1 VLRSYASRT
10 RAIISEVVTRMGER
24 EGREVVIIGGGPA
37 GLTAAHELCKAGLRP
52 VVLERG
58 DSVGGLA
65 RTAVHKGFRFD
76 IGGHRFYTKSEAAAS
91 IWREVLPPRD
101 FLRRQRLS
109 RIHYKGRFFHY
120 PLRASS
126 MLFGLGPVEGLLI
139 LLSYLRARLRPSK
152 QERTFEQWVTNR
164 FGRRL
169 YRAFFKTYTEKVWGI
184 PCGEINADWAAQRI
198 RGLSLAVA
206 LRDIFRRRGDGGA
219 VARTLVNE
227 FDYPRLGPGMMWEAM
242 ADAVTA
248 RGGSVRLGARVVR
261 VNLRGRRAESVEVE
275 AGGRTETLG
284 GTDFISSMPVRELV
298 RRLSPAPPA
307 HVLAAAGRLRYRDF
321 LTVVLVVDRRD
332 LFPDNWIYI
341 HDPGV
346 RLGRVQNF
354 KNWSADMVPDASK
367 TCLGLEYFCFEGDG
381 LWSMRDEE
389 LVALGKRELERLG
402 LARAEE
408 VEDGT
413 VLRAPKAYPVYDST
427 YRESLE
433 TLRDFFASVENLQ
446 LVGRNGMHRYNNQDH
461 SMMTAVLAVRNILGE
476 SHDLWQVNTDA
487 AYNEGR
493 EPDAGGLALG
503 ALAATQPAVPERV
516 QGHMRAPAVE
526 YEA

>member
-1 VLRSYASRT
+1 
-10 RAIISEVVTRMGER
+10 MGETK
-24 EGREVVIIGGGPA
+24 GRAVVIIGGGPA

-58 DSVGGLA
+58 ETVGGLA
-65 RTAVHKGFRFD
+65 RTVTHKGFRFD
-76 IGGHRFYTKSEAAAS
+76 IGGHRFYTKSETAAE
-91 IWREVLPPRD
+91 IWREVLPARD
-101 FLRRQRLS
+101 FLLRKRLS
-109 RIHYKGRFFHY
+109 RIHYKGRFFQY

-126 MLFGLGPVEGLLI
+126 MLFHLGPFEGCLI
-139 LLSYLRARLRPSK
+139 FLSYLRARLRPSK
-152 QERTFEQWVTNR
+152 QERTFEEWVTNR

-206 LRDIFRRRGDGGA
+206 VRDIFRRARTDESGA
-219 VARTLVNE
+219 VVKTLINE
-227 FDYPRLGPGMMWEAM
+227 FHYPRLGPGMMWEAM
-242 ADAVTA
+242 ADRVKE
-248 RGGSVRLGARVVR
+248 RGGTVRLGARVER
-261 VNLRGRRAESVEVE
+261 INMRGRLVESVEVE
-275 AGGRTETLG
+275 TEEGRTELLR
-284 GTDFISSMPVRELV
+284 GTDFVSSMPMRELV
-298 RRLSPAPPA
+298 RKLRPAPPA
-307 HVLAAAGRLRYRDF
+307 HVTAAAERLRYRDF
-321 LTVVLVVDRRD
+321 LTVVLVVNRRD

-354 KNWSADMVPDASK
+354 KNWSADMVPDSSK

-381 LWSMRDEE
+381 LWAMRDEE
-389 LVALGKRELERLG
+389 LIELGKRELEQVG

-413 VLRAPKAYPVYDST
+413 VLRVPKAYPVYDST

-433 TLRDFFASVENLQ
+433 TLRDFFASVSNLQ

-461 SMMTAVLAVRNILGE
+461 SMMTAVLAARNILGE
-476 SHDLWQVNTDA
+476 SHDLWQVNTDD
-487 AYNEGR
+487 AYNEER
-493 EPDAGGLALG
+493 ADDSNAHALKG
-503 ALAATQPAVPERV
+503 LAATQPAVPERI
-516 QGHMRAPAVE
+516 QGSMRPPAVE
-526 YEA
+526 YET

>member
-1 VLRSYASRT
+1 LTRT
-10 RAIISEVVTRMGER
+10 VETDVRA
-24 EGREVVIIGGGPA
+24 VVIIGGGPA

-58 DSVGGLA
+58 HSVGGLA
-65 RTAVHKGFRFD
+65 RTEVYKGFRFD
-76 IGGHRFYTKSEAAAS
+76 IGGHRFYTKSETAAE
-91 IWREVLPPRD
+91 IWREVLPPDD
-101 FLRRQRLS
+101 FPRRKRLS

-126 MLFGLGPVEGLLI
+126 MLFRLGPVEGLLI
-139 LLSYLRARLRPSK
+139 FLSYLRARLFPLK
-152 QERTFEQWVTNR
+152 GERTFEEWVTNR

-206 LRDIFRRRGDGGA
+206 VRDIFRRKRAGDDGA
-219 VARTLVNE
+219 VVKTLIDE
-227 FDYPRLGPGMMWEAM
+227 FNYPRLGPGMMWEAM
-242 ADAVTA
+242 ADSVCE
-248 RGGSVRLGARVVR
+248 RGGTVRLGARVER
-261 VNLRGRRAESVEVE
+261 INLRGRRVESVEVE
-275 AGGRTETLG
+275 AEGRRETLK
-284 GTDFISSMPVRELV
+284 GTDFISSMPMRELV
-298 RRLSPAPPA
+298 RKLSPAAPA
-307 HVLAAAGRLRYRDF
+307 RVCEAAERLRYRDF
-321 LTVVLVVDRRD
+321 LTVVLVVNRRD

-341 HDPGV
+341 HDPNV

-381 LWSMRDEE
+381 LWAMSDEE
-389 LVALGKRELERLG
+389 LIALGKRELQQLG

-413 VLRAPKAYPVYDST
+413 VLRVPKAYPVYDST

-433 TLRDFFASVENLQ
+433 VLREFFASVPNLQ

-461 SMMTAVLAVRNILGE
+461 SMLTAVLAVRNILGE
-476 SHDLWQVNTDA
+476 SHDLWHVNTDA
-487 AYNEGR
+487 AYQEER
-493 EPDAGGLALG
+493 DDDAGANVLKAI
-503 ALAATQPAVPERV
+503 AATQPAVPERI
-516 QGHMRAPAVE
+516 QSPLPAPAVE
-526 YEA
+526 YET

>member
-1 VLRSYASRT
+1 
-10 RAIISEVVTRMGER
+10 MGETK
-24 EGREVVIIGGGPA
+24 GRAVVIIGAGPA

-52 VVLERG
+52 IVLERG
-58 DSVGGLA
+58 ETVGGLA
-65 RTAVHKGFRFD
+65 RTATHKGFRFD
-76 IGGHRFYTKSEAAAS
+76 IGGHRFYTKSETAAE
-91 IWREVLPPRD
+91 IWREVLPERD
-101 FLRRQRLS
+101 FQRRERLS
-109 RIHYKGRFFHY
+109 RIHYKGRFLHY

-126 MLFGLGPVEGLLI
+126 MLFSLGAVEGLLI

-152 QERTFEQWVTNR
+152 DERTFEEWVTNR

-206 LRDIFRRRGDGGA
+206 LRDIFRRRATDEDGA
-219 VARTLVNE
+219 VVRTLINE
-227 FDYPRLGPGMMWEAM
+227 FHYPRLGPGMMWEAM
-242 ADAVTA
+242 AEKVKA
-248 RGGSVRLGARVVR
+248 RGGTVRLGARVVS
-261 VNLRGRRAESVEVE
+261 VNMSGGSVESVEIE
-275 AGGRTETLG
+275 TEGRTELLR
-284 GTDFISSMPVRELV
+284 GTDFISSMPMRELV
-298 RRLSPAPPA
+298 RKLSPQPPA
-307 HVLAAAGRLRYRDF
+307 HVTLAAERLRYRDF
-321 LTVVLVVDRRD
+321 LTVVLVVNRRD

-354 KNWSADMVPDASK
+354 KNWSADMVPDSSK

-381 LWSMRDEE
+381 LWAMRDEE
-389 LVALGKRELERLG
+389 LIELGKRELQQLG

-413 VLRAPKAYPVYDST
+413 VLRVPKAYPVYDST
-427 YRESLE
+427 YRESLD
-433 TLRDFFASVENLQ
+433 TLRDFFASVPNLQ

-487 AYNEGR
+487 AYNEER
-493 EPDAGGLALG
+493 EGADADDAHALKSI
-503 ALAATQPAVPERV
+503 AATQPAVPERI
-516 QGHMRAPAVE
+516 QGAIGAPAVE
-526 YEA
+526 YET

>member
-1 VLRSYASRT
+1 
-10 RAIISEVVTRMGER
+10 MGEKEAR
-24 EGREVVIIGGGPA
+24 AVVIIGGGPA

-58 DSVGGLA
+58 QTVGGLA
-65 RTAVHKGFRFD
+65 RTVEHKGFRFD
-76 IGGHRFYTKSEAAAS
+76 IGGHRFYTKSETAAE
-91 IWREVLPPRD
+91 IWRELLPARD
-101 FLRRQRLS
+101 FPLRKRLS
-109 RIHYKGRFFHY
+109 RIHYKGRFFQY

-126 MLFGLGPVEGLLI
+126 MLFHLGPFEGCLI

-152 QERTFEQWVTNR
+152 QERTFEEWVTNR

-206 LRDIFRRRGDGGA
+206 VRDIFRRERTDESGA
-219 VARTLVNE
+219 VVKTLINE
-227 FDYPRLGPGMMWEAM
+227 FHYPRLGPGMMWEAM
-242 ADAVTA
+242 ADRVKE
-248 RGGSVRLGARVVR
+248 RGGTVRLGARVER
-261 VNLRGRRAESVEVE
+261 IRLRDGSVESVEVE
-275 AGGRTETLG
+275 ECGRTEVLR
-284 GTDFISSMPVRELV
+284 GTDFVSSMPMRELV
-298 RRLSPAPPA
+298 RKLSPAPPA
-307 HVLAAAGRLRYRDF
+307 HVTAAAERLRYRDF
-321 LTVVLVVDRRD
+321 LTVVLIVNRRD

-354 KNWSADMVPDASK
+354 KNWSADMVPDSSK

-381 LWSMRDEE
+381 LWAMRDEE
-389 LVALGKRELERLG
+389 LIELGKRELEQVG
-402 LARAEE
+402 LARAVE

-413 VLRAPKAYPVYDST
+413 VLRVPKAYPVYDST

-433 TLRDFFASVENLQ
+433 TLRDFFASVPNLQ

-461 SMMTAVLAVRNILGE
+461 SMMTAVLAARNILGE
-476 SHDLWQVNTDA
+476 SHDLWQLNTDD
-487 AYNEGR
+487 AYNEER
-493 EPDAGGLALG
+493 ADDSAAHALRGLAS
-503 ALAATQPAVPERV
+503 TQPAVPERI
-516 QGHMRAPAVE
+516 QGPMRPPAVE
-526 YEA
+526 YET

>member
-1 VLRSYASRT
+1 MTRT
-10 RAIISEVVTRMGER
+10 VETGVRA
-24 EGREVVIIGGGPA
+24 VVIIGGGPA

-58 DSVGGLA
+58 RSVGGLA
-65 RTAVHKGFRFD
+65 RTEVHKGFRFD
-76 IGGHRFYTKSEAAAS
+76 IGGHRFYTKSETAAE
-91 IWREVLPPRD
+91 IWREVLPARD
-101 FLRRQRLS
+101 FLKRKRLS

-126 MLFGLGPVEGLLI
+126 MLFSLGPVEGLLI
-139 LLSYLRARLRPSK
+139 LLSYLRARLFPSES
-152 QERTFEQWVTNR
+152 ERTFEEWVTNR

-206 LRDIFRRRGDGGA
+206 VRDIFRRTRAGDDGT
-219 VARTLVNE
+219 VVKTLIDE

-242 ADAVTA
+242 ADSVRE
-248 RGGSVRLGARVVR
+248 RGGEVRLGASVERI
-261 VNLRGRRAESVEVE
+261 NMSGRRVESVEIE
-275 AGGRTETLG
+275 SEGRREILR
-284 GTDFISSMPVRELV
+284 GTDFISSMPMRELIGK
-298 RRLSPAPPA
+298 LSPAPPA
-307 HVLAAAGRLRYRDF
+307 RVVEAAERLRYRDF
-321 LTVVLVVDRRD
+321 LTVVLVINRRD

-341 HDPGV
+341 HDPAV

-381 LWSMRDEE
+381 LWAMRDEE
-389 LVALGKRELERLG
+389 LIALGKRELRQLG
-402 LARAEE
+402 LARPEE

-413 VLRAPKAYPVYDST
+413 VLRVPKAYPVYDST

-433 TLRDFFASVENLQ
+433 VLRDFFASVPNLQ
-446 LVGRNGMHRYNNQDH
+446 PVGRNGMHRYNNQDH
-461 SMMTAVLAVRNILGE
+461 SMLTAVLAVRNILGE
-476 SHDLWQVNTDA
+476 SHDLWHVNTDA
-487 AYNEGR
+487 AYHEERADDPN
-493 EPDAGGLALG
+493 AHALK
-503 ALAATQPAVPERV
+503 AVAATQPAVPERI
-516 QGHMRAPAVE
+516 QSPLPAPAVE
-526 YEA
+526 YE

>member
-1 VLRSYASRT
+1 MVET
-10 RAIISEVVTRMGER
+10 
-24 EGREVVIIGGGPA
+24 EGRAVVIIGAGPA

-58 DSVGGLA
+58 ETVGGLA
-65 RTAVHKGFRFD
+65 RTATHKGFRFD
-76 IGGHRFYTKSEAAAS
+76 IGGHRFYTKSETAEA
-91 IWREVLPPRD
+91 IWREVLPPSD
-101 FLRRQRLS
+101 FQRRERLS
-109 RIHYKGRFFHY
+109 RIHYKGRFLHY

-126 MLFGLGPVEGLLI
+126 MLFSLGLFEGLLI
-139 LLSYLRARLRPSK
+139 LLSYVRARLFPSK
-152 QERTFEQWVTNR
+152 DERTFEQWVTNR

-206 LRDIFRRRGDGGA
+206 VRDIFRRRKTDEDGA
-219 VARTLVNE
+219 VVRTLINE
-227 FDYPRLGPGMMWEAM
+227 FHYPRLGPGMMWEAM
-242 ADAVTA
+242 AEKVKA
-248 RGGSVRLGARVVR
+248 RGGAVRLGARVER
-261 VNLRGRRAESVEVE
+261 INMRGRRVESVEVE
-275 AGGRTETLG
+275 TGGRTELLPG
-284 GTDFISSMPVRELV
+284 ADFISSMPMRELV
-298 RRLSPAPPA
+298 RKLSPRPPA
-307 HVLAAAGRLRYRDF
+307 NVIDAAERLRYRDF
-321 LTVVLVVDRRD
+321 LTVALVVNRRD

-341 HDPGV
+341 HDPRV

-381 LWSMRDEE
+381 LWAMSDEE
-389 LVALGKRELERLG
+389 LIELGKRELQQLG

-413 VLRAPKAYPVYDST
+413 VLRVPKAYPVYDST
-427 YRESLE
+427 YRESLDI
-433 TLRDFFASVENLQ
+433 LRDFFASVPNLQ

-476 SHDLWQVNTDA
+476 SHDLWRVNTDA
-487 AYNEGR
+487 AYNEER
-493 EPDAGGLALG
+493 EGADGAHALKS
-503 ALAATQPAVPERV
+503 LAATQPAVPERI
-516 QGHMRAPAVE
+516 QGAAIGAPAVE
-526 YEA
+526 YET